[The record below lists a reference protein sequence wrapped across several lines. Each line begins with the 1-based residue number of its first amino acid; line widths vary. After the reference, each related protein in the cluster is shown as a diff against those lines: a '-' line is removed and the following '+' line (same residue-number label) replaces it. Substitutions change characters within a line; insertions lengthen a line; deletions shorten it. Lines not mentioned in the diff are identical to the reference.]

1 MKFAN
6 SAYKNDHR
14 DIALMP
20 QFYYKL
26 NLKVSRK
33 RGLKF
38 FLISATL

>member
-6 SAYKNDHR
+6 SADKNYQR

-20 QFYYKL
+20 QFYSKL
-26 NLKVSRK
+26 NLKVPRK